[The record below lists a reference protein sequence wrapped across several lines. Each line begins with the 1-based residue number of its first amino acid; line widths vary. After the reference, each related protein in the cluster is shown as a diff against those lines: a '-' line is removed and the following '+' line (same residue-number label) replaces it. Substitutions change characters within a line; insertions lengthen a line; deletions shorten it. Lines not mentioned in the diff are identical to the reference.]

1 MEGVDQRAPV
11 ELFVDHT
18 REEAVPGSL
27 GVDHLRADLSELPI
41 AGKGEPNLVL
51 PAAEVL
57 RVVALPEEHADVA
70 PFVLQGVDKV
80 DQVGLDPAA
89 VAVLPV
95 ICDKCNFHHDL
106 IPKPVCTHP

>member
-1 MEGVDQRAPV
+1 MFPRRGSSWRNLLKPPV
-11 ELFVDHT
+11 
-18 REEAVPGSL
+18 P
-27 GVDHLRADLSELPI
+27 
-41 AGKGEPNLVL
+41 GKGEPHLVL

-57 RVVALPEEHADVA
+57 RVVALPEEHADVGSLS
-70 PFVLQGVDKV
+70 LQGVDKV